1 MCDDTCR
8 VVYDGYAI
16 SFFVNDGEVLIL
28 SKDRTGYK
36 LVYKYGSAEKEIRL
50 NDKTFTDMVVDWS
63 RRVVFLSTYGDGV
76 FYTTLD
82 EIKKGASR

>member
-1 MCDDTCR
+1 
-8 VVYDGYAI
+8 
-16 SFFVNDGEVLIL
+16 
-28 SKDRTGYK
+28 
-36 LVYKYGSAEKEIRL
+36 
-50 NDKTFTDMVVDWS
+50 MVVDWS